1 MIAVV
6 EANWVLGSAYRY
18 DPDAIRDALREL
30 LGLNN
35 LAVEDRP
42 VVSRALALAAHGIDF
57 ADATEV
63 FGDPKQYTYRS
74 AVRSSETRYV
84 SVGTA
89 SGSLIAVVF
98 TWRGKTV
105 RIISAR
111 AARRSERDK
120 YG

>member
-1 MIAVV
+1 V
-6 EANWVLGSAYRY
+6 SRS
-18 DPDAIRDALREL
+18 DIRDLVSHDLIFEWDDNKRR
-30 LGLNN
+30 LNI
-35 LAVEDRP
+35 AK
-42 VVSRALALAAHGIDF
+42 HGIDF
-57 ADATEV
+57 ADAAEV

-74 AVRSSETRYV
+74 TARSSETRFV

-89 SGSLIAVVF
+89 AGSLIAVVF
-98 TWRGKTV
+98 TWRGRTV